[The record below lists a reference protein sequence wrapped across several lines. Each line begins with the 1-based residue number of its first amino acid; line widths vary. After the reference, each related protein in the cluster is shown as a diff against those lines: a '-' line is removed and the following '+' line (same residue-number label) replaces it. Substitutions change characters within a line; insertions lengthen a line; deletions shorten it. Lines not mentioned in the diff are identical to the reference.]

1 MNPYTFV
8 ADVLTEI
15 ETPEKGMRSHA
26 LFNDD
31 NLKIMLFRF
40 ASGHEL
46 TAHTAPMPTTIY
58 FVKGEAAL
66 TLGSETRDVKEG
78 ALIHMQPQLT
88 HAIVAKTPVTMLLY
102 MCKAARER

>member
-1 MNPYTFV
+1 MNPYTFL
-8 ADVLTEI
+8 ADVLTETEI
-15 ETPEKGMRSHA
+15 PAKGMVSHT
-26 LFNDD
+26 LVNDD
-31 NLKIMLFRF
+31 NLKIILFRF

-46 TAHTAPMPTTIY
+46 AAHTAPMPATIY

-78 ALIHMQPQLT
+78 ALIHMQPKLT

-102 MCKAARER
+102 MLKAAREK

>member
-1 MNPYTFV
+1 MNLYTFV

-15 ETPEKGMRSHA
+15 EIPEKGMLSHA

-46 TAHTAPMPTTIY
+46 KAHTAPIPTTLY

-66 TLGSETRDVKEG
+66 TLGSETRDVNEG
-78 ALIHMQPQLT
+78 ALIQMQPHVT
-88 HAIVAKTPVTMLLY
+88 HAVVAKTPVTMLLY
-102 MCKAARER
+102 MLKAAREK

>member
-8 ADVLTEI
+8 KDVLTEI
-15 ETPEKGMRSHA
+15 EIPEKGMLRHA

-31 NLKIMLFRF
+31 NLKIILFRF
-40 ASGHEL
+40 APGHHL

-78 ALIHMQPQLT
+78 ALIQMQPQLT

-102 MCKAARER
+102 MCKAAREK